1 MQRLCTEIGCL
12 RTQYEQKLIHTMLC
26 GASKRKLYMSL
37 AKPIDRDT
45 DNGWPKNNE
54 VDVYRAPLRRVCF
67 GVVSRRGSRGCSI
80 GQEVKDTSRW
90 RDARDI
96 ATTVVSEE

>member
-1 MQRLCTEIGCL
+1 
-12 RTQYEQKLIHTMLC
+12 
-26 GASKRKLYMSL
+26 MSL
-37 AKPIDRDT
+37 ARPIDRDT

-67 GVVSRRGSRGCSI
+67 GVVSRRGSRGCST

>member
-1 MQRLCTEIGCL
+1 
-12 RTQYEQKLIHTMLC
+12 
-26 GASKRKLYMSL
+26 MSL

-54 VDVYRAPLRRVCF
+54 VDVYRALLRRVCF
-67 GVVSRRGSRGCSI
+67 GVVSRRGIARGCST

-90 RDARDI
+90 RGARDI